1 MNIFRMHIKPGGKAS
16 RKTTFDYC
24 IDNNLLGVGWQVR
37 DVNNTK
43 NWEDYYEKAK
53 EKYGKVNQCA
63 YIHKHVKVDDLV
75 WTRDKSKGYFLA
87 KVVSEWEYFN
97 SEASINENIDI
108 VNIFRVE
115 LLAVPIGAV
124 PGKVIASFRASRAC
138 QKIAGNSIKIYSRM
152 LWNELSQNQY
162 YDTSND
168 KFNDIFLMLDD
179 EETEDLVFLYLQS
192 IGWYVVPSSRK
203 GDTMSFEY
211 LAINPQT
218 GRRALTQVKTGHST
232 VPRSSYNDRDSD
244 EHIFLFQTNEKYVEE
259 SSSLLTNIS
268 RKNIID
274 FLRESRDW
282 LPENFVLKMKAC
294 SM

>member
-1 MNIFRMHIKPGGKAS
+1 MHIKPGGKAS
-16 RKTTFDYC
+16 RETTFEYC
-24 IDNNLLGVGWQVR
+24 LEQKLLGVGWQVQSL
-37 DVNNTK
+37 DNTQ
-43 NWEDYYEKAK
+43 NWEDYHKKAK
-53 EKYGKVNQCA
+53 DKYGKVNQCA

-75 WTRDKSKGYFLA
+75 WTRDKNKGYFLA

-97 SEASINENIDI
+97 SEVSINENIDI

-138 QKIAGNSIKIYSRM
+138 QNIAGKSIKIYSRM

-211 LAINPQT
+211 LAINPKT
-218 GRRALTQVKTGHST
+218 GERALTQVKTGDST
-232 VPRSSYNDRDSD
+232 VPRSSYNNRDSD
-244 EHIFLFQTNEKYVEE
+244 EHIFLFQANEKYAEE

-274 FLRESRDW
+274 FLKESRDW
-282 LPENFVLKMKAC
+282 LPENFVLKMKTCA
-294 SM
+294 M

>member
-1 MNIFRMHIKPGGKAS
+1 MNIFRMHIKPDGKAS
-16 RKTTFDYC
+16 RKRTFEYC
-24 IDNNLLGVGWQVR
+24 LENNLLGVGWKVQ
-37 DVNNTK
+37 DVDNTK

-53 EKYGKVNQCA
+53 EKYGKVNQCD
-63 YIHKHVKVDDLV
+63 YIRKHVKVDDLM

-97 SEASINENIDI
+97 SEASFNENIDI

-138 QKIAGNSIKIYSRM
+138 QKIDGKSIKIYSRI
-152 LWNELSQNQY
+152 LWNELSKIQY

-168 KFNDIFLMLDD
+168 KFDDIFLMLDD

-211 LAINPQT
+211 LAINPKT
-218 GRRALTQVKTGHST
+218 GRRALTQVKTGQSN
-232 VPRSSYNDRDSD
+232 VPRSSYSNRDSD
-244 EHIFLFQTNEKYVEE
+244 EHIFLFQTNEKYTEE
-259 SSSLLTNIS
+259 SSGLVTNIS

-282 LPENFVLKMKAC
+282 LPENFTLKMKAC
-294 SM
+294 AM

>member
-1 MNIFRMHIKPGGKAS
+1 MSIFRIHIKPGGKAS
-16 RKTTFDYC
+16 RKTTFEYC
-24 IDNNLLGVGWQVR
+24 IDNNLLGVGWQVE
-37 DVNNTK
+37 DMDNTK

-53 EKYGKVNQCA
+53 ERYGKVNQCA
-63 YIHKHVKVDDLV
+63 YIHKHVRVDDLV

-87 KVVSEWEYFN
+87 KVVSEWEYF
-97 SEASINENIDI
+97 SSKTSINKDIDV

-115 LLAVPIGAV
+115 LIAVPIGAV

-138 QKIAGNSIKIYSRM
+138 QKIAGKSIKIYSKM

-162 YDTSND
+162 YDTGSE

-211 LAINPQT
+211 LAIDPKT
-218 GRRALTQVKTGHST
+218 GRRALTQVKTGNSN
-232 VPRSSYNDRDSD
+232 VPRSSYNGRDSD
-244 EHIFLFQTNEKYVEE
+244 EHVFLFQTNEKYVEE
-259 SSSLLTNIS
+259 SSSILTNIS
-268 RKNIID
+268 RTDIID
-274 FLRESRDW
+274 FLKESRDW
-282 LPENFVLKMKAC
+282 LPENFILKMKAC
-294 SM
+294 GM

>member
-1 MNIFRMHIKPGGKAS
+1 MHIKPGGKAS
-16 RKTTFDYC
+16 RETTFEYC
-24 IDNNLLGVGWQVR
+24 LEQKLLGVGWQVQSL
-37 DVNNTK
+37 DNTQ
-43 NWEDYYEKAK
+43 NWEDYHKKAK
-53 EKYGKVNQCA
+53 DKYGKVNQCA

-75 WTRDKSKGYFLA
+75 WTRDKNKGYFLA

-97 SEASINENIDI
+97 SEVSINENIDI

-138 QKIAGNSIKIYSRM
+138 QNIAGKSIKIYSRM

-211 LAINPQT
+211 LAINPKT
-218 GRRALTQVKTGHST
+218 GERALTQVKTGDST
-232 VPRSSYNDRDSD
+232 VPRSSYNNRDSD
-244 EHIFLFQTNEKYVEE
+244 EHIFLFQANEKYAEE

-274 FLRESRDW
+274 FLKESRDW
-282 LPENFVLKMKAC
+282 LPENFVLKMKPCA
-294 SM
+294 M

>member
-1 MNIFRMHIKPGGKAS
+1 MNVFRMHIKPGGKAS
-16 RKTTFDYC
+16 RETTFEYC
-24 IDNNLLGVGWQVR
+24 LEQKLLGVGWQVQSL
-37 DVNNTK
+37 DNTQ
-43 NWEDYYEKAK
+43 NWEDYHKKAK
-53 EKYGKVNQCA
+53 DKYGKVNQCA

-75 WTRDKSKGYFLA
+75 WTRDKNKGYFLA

-97 SEASINENIDI
+97 SEVSINENIDI

-138 QKIAGNSIKIYSRM
+138 QNIAGKSIKIYSRM

-211 LAINPQT
+211 LAINPKT
-218 GRRALTQVKTGHST
+218 GERALTQVKTGDST
-232 VPRSSYNDRDSD
+232 VPRSSYNNRDSD
-244 EHIFLFQTNEKYVEE
+244 EHIFLFQANEKYAEE

-274 FLRESRDW
+274 FLKESRDW

-294 SM
+294 AM